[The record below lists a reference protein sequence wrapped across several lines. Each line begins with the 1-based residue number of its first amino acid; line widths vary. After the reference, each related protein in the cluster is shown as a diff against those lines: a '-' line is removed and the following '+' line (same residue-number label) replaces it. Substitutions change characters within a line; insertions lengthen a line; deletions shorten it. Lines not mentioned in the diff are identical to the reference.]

1 MKTHTRVA
9 SAEDLEQ
16 VAMLFDKYRQFYA
29 QPADL
34 PLARQFM
41 HARLSEGDSLV
52 LVAEAD
58 GDRLVG
64 FTQLYPLFDS
74 ISARPSFVLYDL
86 YVDRPARRTGV
97 ARTLMINA
105 VEEARRRGA
114 ARIELQTAKDNAAA
128 QALYAGLGWQR
139 DEDFFIF
146 AIHP

>member
-58 GDRLVG
+58 GDRLG
-64 FTQLYPLFDS
+64 SPSCTRCLTP
-74 ISARPSFVLYDL
+74 SAH
-86 YVDRPARRTGV
+86 
-97 ARTLMINA
+97 
-105 VEEARRRGA
+105 
-114 ARIELQTAKDNAAA
+114 A
-128 QALYAGLGWQR
+128 QASYSM
-139 DEDFFIF
+139 IF
-146 AIHP
+146 TSTDQHVALVLPAPS